1 MGCGSGNL
9 GFEIIRN
16 NRGSH
21 TRYGWWHS
29 CVKNVI
35 IKVNYAKNSFIPS
48 LLDLLN

>member
-1 MGCGSGNL
+1 MGCGSDDL
-9 GFEIIRN
+9 GFEVIRN

-35 IKVNYAKNSFIPS
+35 IKVNYTKIASYLVYLIY
-48 LLDLLN
+48 